1 MIITSNIYSNINTLK
16 WRSCHY
22 LICLTLQ
29 LRKHQERPRK
39 TRYHVREYPEVI
51 FLFVIDRESW
61 KNRSNSHVE
70 NASRS
75 FKIQNGDV
83 SVAVWFIVSTINS
96 SIFTDSKTKMQTLN
110 ILFLSDLFDCW
121 TTTNTDTTDLNFNL

>member
-1 MIITSNIYSNINTLK
+1 MVITSNIYSNINTLK

-39 TRYHVREYPEVI
+39 TRYHVREYPEVN
-51 FLFVIDRESW
+51 FLFVIDRKSW

-70 NASRS
+70 DASRS
-75 FKIQNGDV
+75 FKIQNDDV
-83 SVAVWFIVSTINS
+83 SVGH
-96 SIFTDSKTKMQTLN
+96 IFTKKCFVMSAIYKIVQPGVWVNRGWQRGERKGGRSWSC
-110 ILFLSDLFDCW
+110 FAHEF
-121 TTTNTDTTDLNFNL
+121 